1 MVENRPQRGHAA
13 DTFGP
18 IAAKAATKMTNRG
31 SNPESSAE
39 RGIGLALL
47 QREVRRALHHLYDP
61 VHLRRSLLPQ
71 LLGMAET
78 LADPAA
84 LRQALIAA
92 IGRLAPPPGTPVD
105 SNSARIHQVLTY
117 RFVEQS
123 PQQQVAAD
131 MALSIRQ
138 LRRLEAAAA
147 EVLAAVL
154 AQRYQV
160 DLAALVPPRLAAA
173 EPYPP
178 GVPAS
183 ESGEMPDA
191 EQELAWLQRSAVRE
205 PGNAD
210 RLLAAALATVQP
222 LAQARRVTFD
232 LQTAPDVPPLF
243 AALPLLRQALINVLS
258 ALLDQVQGATILL
271 DVRSTAGQVTVEL
284 RLEECAAIVPGQ
296 AGDSARSLAL
306 AQRLTEMAGGRFEGD
321 APALLDR
328 GVQLVLPA
336 AEQVSLLVVDD
347 NEDALHLM
355 ERYVAGSQFRFLGT
369 RDPEAALGVAMA
381 QRPAVIVLDVM
392 LPGVDGWELLG
403 RLREHPDLGRT
414 AFVISTILPQEPLAL
429 ALGAAAFLQKPFTQN
444 EFLAVLR
451 RQASPP
457 ATTGR

>member
-1 MVENRPQRGHAA
+1 M
-13 DTFGP
+13 
-18 IAAKAATKMTNRG
+18 
-31 SNPESSAE
+31 
-39 RGIGLALL
+39 
-47 QREVRRALHHLYDP
+47 RRALHHLYDP
-61 VHLRRSLLPQ
+61 LYLRHSLLPQ
-71 LLGMAET
+71 LLGMAEN

-105 SNSARIHQVLTY
+105 SNSARIYQVLTY

-131 MALSIRQ
+131 LALSIRQ

-147 EVLAAVL
+147 EVLAAAL

-173 EPYPP
+173 EPHPP

-183 ESGEMPDA
+183 KSGEMPDA

-222 LAQARRVTFD
+222 LAQVRRVTFD
-232 LQTAPDVPPLF
+232 LQTVPDVPPLF
-243 AALPLLRQALINVLS
+243 AALPLLRQALINILS
-258 ALLDQVQGATILL
+258 ALLAQVQDGAILL
-271 DVRSTAGQVTVEL
+271 NVQSTAGQVIVEL
-284 RLEECAAIVPGQ
+284 RLKERAAIVPGH

-306 AQRLTEMAGGRFEGD
+306 AQRLTEVAGGRFEGD
-321 APALLDR
+321 ASALLNR
-328 GVQLVLPA
+328 GVRLVLPA
-336 AEQVSLLVVDD
+336 AEQVSILVVDD
-347 NEDALHLM
+347 NEDALRLM
-355 ERYVAGSQFRFLGT
+355 ERYLAGSHFRFLGT
-369 RDPEAALGVAMA
+369 RDPEAALAVAIA

-403 RLREHPDLGRT
+403 RLREHPDLGGP

-429 ALGAAAFLQKPFTQN
+429 ALGAAAFLQKPFTQE

-457 ATTGR
+457 ATTGC